1 MAIRNI
7 RLERDEIL
15 RKKSRV
21 VEKYDAR
28 IKQLI
33 EDMFDTMKVND
44 GAGLAAVQVGILKRI
59 IVVEIPEHKF
69 ALINPKIVEF
79 SGEQECEEG
88 CLSLPNQ
95 FYKTKRPMKI
105 KVEGL
110 DENFNPVTIEA
121 EGLLAVVLCHEIDHL
136 DGILFIDKAQI

>member
-7 RLERDEIL
+7 RLEKDEIL

-28 IKQLI
+28 IKELI

-95 FYKTKRPMKI
+95 FYKIDLVSLNNLLHILVHQKI
-105 KVEGL
+105 Q
-110 DENFNPVTIEA
+110 
-121 EGLLAVVLCHEIDHL
+121 
-136 DGILFIDKAQI
+136 LF